1 MWHGSRWQSG
11 KESASQ
17 CKRCRRYGFDSCF
30 EKIPRRR
37 KWQPTLVV
45 LPGISHWLRS
55 LADYSPWSCKELDV
69 MEWLSMHEHRV
80 TLSVIQWL
88 RVCLPMQGTGVQ
100 SRVREDPTRCNA
112 IKPTCHNCWACT
124 LEPVFHNKRCH
135 HNEKSVHLKEEEPL
149 LTTVGESLHTA
160 AKTQFSQEKEKK
172 TRWETFSTQY
182 LI

>member
-1 MWHGSRWQSG
+1 MQEMQEVRVWFLLWEDPLEEEMTTHSG
-11 KESASQ
+11 
-17 CKRCRRYGFDSCF
+17 
-30 EKIPRRR
+30 
-37 KWQPTLVV
+37 
-45 LPGISHWLRS
+45 S
-55 LADYSPWSCKELDV
+55 LAWNIPLTEESGRLQSMELQRIGRDGV
-69 MEWLSMHEHRV
+69 IEHAWTRV

-88 RVCLPMQGTGVQ
+88 QVRLPMQGTGVQ
-100 SRVREDPTRCNA
+100 SRVREDPTLCNA

-149 LTTVGESLHTA
+149 LTTIRESLHTA